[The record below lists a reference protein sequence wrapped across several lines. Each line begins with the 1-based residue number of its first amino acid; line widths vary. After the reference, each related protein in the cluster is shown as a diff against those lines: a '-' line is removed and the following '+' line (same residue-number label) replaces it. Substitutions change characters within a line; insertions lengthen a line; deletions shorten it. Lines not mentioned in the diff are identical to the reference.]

1 MYKRQVLT
9 ESDLFG
15 TTAPINPVVAID
27 TTNGDLGA
35 TVELLTGTTSYKVT
49 VPATVSSPVELSLTS
64 DNLANSTFSVAYNP
78 TEWTF
83 NVPAHFNGD
92 VNVTYEIDDV
102 KGGSVEAS
110 TEFNLA
116 AVNDSPIVVTANV
129 TDFDA
134 DDDYTEDIACLLY
147 TSDAADED

>member
-1 MYKRQVLT
+1 MYKRQ
-9 ESDLFG
+9 
-15 TTAPINPVVAID
+15 
-27 TTNGDLGA
+27 
-35 TVELLTGTTSYKVT
+35 
-49 VPATVSSPVELSLTS
+49 
-64 DNLANSTFSVAYNP
+64 
-78 TEWTF
+78 F

-134 DDDYTEDIACLLY
+134 DDDYTEDIAIPITETQLLNGY
-147 TSDAADED
+147 NDDADGDTLVVIGLSATNGVITPQAALMIIPLLPILILTVRLPFPMLSAIRMVALN